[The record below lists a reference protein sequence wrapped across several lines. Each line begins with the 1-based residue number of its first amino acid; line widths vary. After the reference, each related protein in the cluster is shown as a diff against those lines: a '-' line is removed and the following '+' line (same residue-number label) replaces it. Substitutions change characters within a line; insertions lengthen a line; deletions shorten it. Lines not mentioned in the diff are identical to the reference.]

1 MEREI
6 MKVEVTLSEEEI
18 NFLMEIAIKDKME
31 LGEDMKLIEKRS
43 YSGVFIFSNEV
54 KGDENE

>member
-1 MEREI
+1 

-18 NFLMEIAIKDKME
+18 SFLMEIAIKDKME

-43 YSGVFIFSNEV
+43 YSGVFIFSDEV